1 MDFLT
6 HDVLKTFTEAE
17 GEWCVSIYM
26 PTVRTGA
33 EVQQNPIRLRNLL
46 RSAEEQ
52 LKDVGLRAPDIAALL
67 EPAHALLNDADFWR
81 NVADGLAIF
90 IGPGHES
97 TFRLPISFTELVV
110 VRHRFHIKPML
121 ALLSGD
127 GHFYVL
133 ALSQDQIRLLDGTRD
148 SVNQI
153 ALEGVPAS
161 LAEALQYDEGPKM
174 LRAAYTRGGRRAVY
188 HGGGE
193 ADVGSAK
200 QDILNYFHKVDRG
213 LREFIADKNIPL
225 LVAGVDYLLPLY
237 REANTYPHLLDA
249 GITGNPEAL
258 SAKELHQRAWVVLQP
273 YFAQA
278 QAEQEARYHE
288 LAGREDGRA
297 SNNLVHV
304 VRAAVEG
311 RVSTLF
317 VAKDVQ
323 VWGVYRAHSH
333 KIHVHPTRQ
342 PSDQDLLDV
351 AAVQTF
357 LGGGTVY
364 VVPRD
369 EVPGGEH
376 VAAVF
381 RY

>member
-1 MDFLT
+1 M
-6 HDVLKTFTEAE
+6 
-17 GEWCVSIYM
+17 
-26 PTVRTGA
+26 
-33 EVQQNPIRLRNLL
+33 
-46 RSAEEQ
+46 
-52 LKDVGLRAPDIAALL
+52 
-67 EPAHALLNDADFWR
+67 
-81 NVADGLAIF
+81 
-90 IGPGHES
+90 
-97 TFRLPISFTELVV
+97 
-110 VRHRFHIKPML
+110 RHRFHIKPML

-127 GHFYVL
+127 GRFYIL
-133 ALSQDQIRLLDGTRD
+133 ALSQDHVRLLEGTRD
-148 SVNQI
+148 SINQI
-153 ALEGVPAS
+153 NLEGVPAS

-174 LRAAYTRGGRRAVY
+174 LRAAYTRGGHGAVY

-193 ADVGSAK
+193 TDDGSAK

-237 REANTYPHLLDA
+237 REANSYPHLLDA
-249 GITGNPEAL
+249 GVTGSPDTL
-258 SAKELHQRAWVVLQP
+258 SAKELHKRAWTVLQP
-273 YFAQA
+273 YFAKA
-278 QAEQEARYHE
+278 QSEQEARYHE
-288 LAGREDGRA
+288 LSGREDERA

-311 RVSTLF
+311 RISTLF

-333 KIHVHPTRQ
+333 KIHVHLTRQ
-342 PSDQDLLDV
+342 PGDQDLLDV

-369 EVPGGEH
+369 ALPGGEH